1 MLKVKTMIKPNDIK
15 EFKNKL
21 YETEERYFNL
31 IKEKEEQSELT
42 FMDKNTIS
50 IWEDRIGAIEHM
62 MNELNNLE
70 FELFV

>member
-1 MLKVKTMIKPNDIK
+1 MINANDIK

-21 YETEERYFNL
+21 YETEERYFKL
-31 IKEKEEQSELT
+31 IKEKEQGEMT

-50 IWEDRIGAIEHM
+50 IWEDRIDAIEHM
-62 MNELNNLE
+62 INELNNLE

>member
-1 MLKVKTMIKPNDIK
+1 MINANDIK

-31 IKEKEEQSELT
+31 IKEKESGEMT

-50 IWEDRIGAIEHM
+50 IWEDRIDAIEHM